1 MGYITLQDLAKT
13 RKKEQKD
20 LDIQATIDCGF
31 TLKHVRDMARTY
43 SQTHRRDKYS
53 EQSSVIRSVWPN
65 G

>member
-31 TLKHVRDMARTY
+31 TLKRVRDMTRTY
-43 SQTHRRDKYS
+43 NLRTSLKVAQK
-53 EQSSVIRSVWPN
+53 V
-65 G
+65 